1 MGAVYLPTKNNLIK
15 LQNTIKQRKSGQ
27 KLLEDKSLI
36 LKRKLEEYKT
46 EKEKLQQQ
54 LNEVLKH
61 AQEAL
66 NKAIVDVGFDELI
79 DISNA
84 IKKDD
89 SISVKYLSV
98 MGVEMP
104 SCIYQEQELE
114 PNYGLYHTTVEVDES
129 IIGFTNLK
137 KVIIRLAEVDD
148 SIIQLKKA
156 IEKNERRSK
165 ALKEIIIPKDEDL
178 ARKITSTLEEAE
190 REEFTRLKVVKNVS
204 FSDGGWIKILYK
216 LKKNYW
222 HKKKNSLIYLSIG
235 GE

>member
-1 MGAVYLPTKNNLIK
+1 MRAVYLPTKNNLIK

-36 LKRKLEEYKT
+36 LKRKLEEYKS

-54 LNEVLKH
+54 LNEVLSH
-61 AQEAL
+61 AQGAL

-84 IKKDD
+84 IKKDNT
-89 SISVKYLSV
+89 ISVKYLSV

-129 IIGFTNLK
+129 IIDYTNLK
-137 KVIIRLAEVDD
+137 KIIIKLAEVDD
-148 SIIQLKKA
+148 SIVELKKA

-178 ARKITSTLEEAE
+178 ARKISSTLEEAE
-190 REEFTRLKVVKNVS
+190 REEFTRLKVVKNS
-204 FSDGGWIKILYK
+204 GI
-216 LKKNYW
+216 
-222 HKKKNSLIYLSIG
+222 H
-235 GE
+235 

>member
-54 LNEVLKH
+54 LNEVLTH
-61 AQEAL
+61 AQGAL

-104 SCIYQEQELE
+104 SCIYQELELE
-114 PNYGLYHTTVEVDES
+114 PNYGLYHTTIEVDES
-129 IIGFTNLK
+129 IIDFTNLK

-204 FSDGGWIKILYK
+204 VY
-216 LKKNYW
+216 NE
-222 HKKKNSLIYLSIG
+222 N
-235 GE
+235 

>member
-54 LNEVLKH
+54 LNEVLTH
-61 AQEAL
+61 AQGAL

-129 IIGFTNLK
+129 IIDFTNLK

-204 FSDGGWIKILYK
+204 FSNGG
-216 LKKNYW
+216 
-222 HKKKNSLIYLSIG
+222 
-235 GE
+235 

>member
-1 MGAVYLPTKNNLIK
+1 MRAVYLPTKNNLIK

-46 EKEKLQQQ
+46 KKEKLQQQ
-54 LNEVLKH
+54 LNEVLSH
-61 AQEAL
+61 AQGAL

-84 IKKDD
+84 IKKDN

-129 IIGFTNLK
+129 IIDFTTLK
-137 KVIIRLAEVDD
+137 RILIKLAEVDD
-148 SIIQLKKA
+148 SIVELKKA

-165 ALKEIIIPKDEDL
+165 ALKEIIIPKDEEL

-190 REEFTRLKVVKNVS
+190 REEFTRLKVVKQ
-204 FSDGGWIKILYK
+204 F
-216 LKKNYW
+216 
-222 HKKKNSLIYLSIG
+222 SIG
-235 GE
+235 DSPI

>member
-1 MGAVYLPTKNNLIK
+1 MRAVYLPTKNNLIK

-46 EKEKLQQQ
+46 KKEKLQQQ
-54 LNEVLKH
+54 LNEVLSN
-61 AQEAL
+61 AQGDL

-84 IKKDD
+84 IKKDN

-129 IIGFTNLK
+129 IIDFTNLK
-137 KVIIRLAEVDD
+137 KIIIKLAEVDD
-148 SIIQLKKA
+148 SIVELKKA

-165 ALKEIIIPKDEDL
+165 ALKEIIIPKDEEL
-178 ARKITSTLEEAE
+178 VRKITSTLEEAE
-190 REEFTRLKVVKNVS
+190 REEFTRLKVVKNS
-204 FSDGGWIKILYK
+204 SNL
-216 LKKNYW
+216 
-222 HKKKNSLIYLSIG
+222 
-235 GE
+235 

>member
-54 LNEVLKH
+54 LNEVLTH
-61 AQEAL
+61 AQGAL

-84 IKKDD
+84 IKKDN

-129 IIGFTNLK
+129 IIDYTNLK
-137 KVIIRLAEVDD
+137 KIIIKLAEVDD
-148 SIIQLKKA
+148 SIIELKKA

-165 ALKEIIIPKDEDL
+165 ALKEIIIPKDEEL

-190 REEFTRLKVVKNVS
+190 REEFTRLKVVKNS
-204 FSDGGWIKILYK
+204 SNL
-216 LKKNYW
+216 
-222 HKKKNSLIYLSIG
+222 
-235 GE
+235 

>member
-54 LNEVLKH
+54 LNEVLTH
-61 AQEAL
+61 AQGAL

-129 IIGFTNLK
+129 IIDFTNLK

-204 FSDGGWIKILYK
+204 FSDGG
-216 LKKNYW
+216 
-222 HKKKNSLIYLSIG
+222 
-235 GE
+235 

>member
-61 AQEAL
+61 AQGAL

-129 IIGFTNLK
+129 IIDFTNLK

-204 FSDGGWIKILYK
+204 FSNGG
-216 LKKNYW
+216 
-222 HKKKNSLIYLSIG
+222 
-235 GE
+235 

>member
-1 MGAVYLPTKNNLIK
+1 MRAVYLPTKNNLIK

-54 LNEVLKH
+54 LNEVLTH
-61 AQEAL
+61 AQGAL

-129 IIGFTNLK
+129 IIDFTNLK

-204 FSDGGWIKILYK
+204 FSNGG
-216 LKKNYW
+216 
-222 HKKKNSLIYLSIG
+222 
-235 GE
+235 

>member
-1 MGAVYLPTKNNLIK
+1 MGAIFLPTKNNLIK
-15 LQNTIKQRKSGQ
+15 LQNTIKQRKNGQ

-36 LKRKLEEYKT
+36 LKRKLEEYKI
-46 EKEKLQQQ
+46 EKQKIEEQ
-54 LNEVLKH
+54 LSINLKN
-61 AQEAL
+61 AQGAL

-84 IKKDD
+84 TKRDD

-114 PNYGLYHTTVEVDES
+114 PNYGLYHTTIEVDES
-129 IIGFTNLK
+129 IIDFTEVK
-137 KVIIRLAEVDD
+137 KIIIKLAEVED
-148 SIIQLKKA
+148 SIIELRKA

-178 ARKITSTLEEAE
+178 AKKITGTLEETE
-190 REEFTRLKVVKNVS
+190 REEFTRLKVVKNKS
-204 FSDGGWIKILYK
+204 
-216 LKKNYW
+216 
-222 HKKKNSLIYLSIG
+222 SL
-235 GE
+235 

>member
-204 FSDGGWIKILYK
+204 FSDGG
-216 LKKNYW
+216 
-222 HKKKNSLIYLSIG
+222 
-235 GE
+235 

>member
-1 MGAVYLPTKNNLIK
+1 MGSIFLPTKNNLIK
-15 LQNTIKQRKSGQ
+15 LQNTIKQRKNGQ

-36 LKRKLEEYKT
+36 LKRKMEEYKT
-46 EKEKLQQQ
+46 EKAKIQSKLY
-54 LNEVLKH
+54 ETLKR
-61 AQEAL
+61 AQGAL

-84 IKKDD
+84 IKRDN

-114 PNYGLYHTTVEVDES
+114 PNYGLYHTTIEVDES
-129 IIGFTNLK
+129 IIDFTNLK
-137 KVIIRLAEVDD
+137 KIIIRLAEVED

-178 ARKITSTLEEAE
+178 ARKIINTLEEAE
-190 REEFTRLKVVKNVS
+190 REEFTRLKVVKQS
-204 FSDGGWIKILYK
+204 SKFI
-216 LKKNYW
+216 
-222 HKKKNSLIYLSIG
+222 IG
-235 GE
+235 DSPQ

>member
-54 LNEVLKH
+54 LNEILIH
-61 AQEAL
+61 AQGAL

-84 IKKDD
+84 IKKDNT
-89 SISVKYLSV
+89 ISVKYLSV

-129 IIGFTNLK
+129 IIDFTTLK
-137 KVIIRLAEVDD
+137 RILIKLAEVDD
-148 SIIQLKKA
+148 SIVELKKA

-178 ARKITSTLEEAE
+178 ARKISSTLEEAE
-190 REEFTRLKVVKNVS
+190 REEFTRLKVVKQFS
-204 FSDGGWIKILYK
+204 FGDSRV
-216 LKKNYW
+216 
-222 HKKKNSLIYLSIG
+222 
-235 GE
+235 

>member
-54 LNEVLKH
+54 LNEILIH
-61 AQEAL
+61 AQGAL

-84 IKKDD
+84 IKKDNT
-89 SISVKYLSV
+89 ISVKYLSV

-129 IIGFTNLK
+129 IIDFTKLK
-137 KVIIRLAEVDD
+137 RIIIKLAEVDD
-148 SIIQLKKA
+148 SIVELKKA

-178 ARKITSTLEEAE
+178 ARKISSTLEEAE
-190 REEFTRLKVVKNVS
+190 REEFTRLKVVKQFS
-204 FSDGGWIKILYK
+204 FGDSRV
-216 LKKNYW
+216 
-222 HKKKNSLIYLSIG
+222 
-235 GE
+235 

>member
-1 MGAVYLPTKNNLIK
+1 MGAIFLPTKNNLIK
-15 LQNTIKQRKSGQ
+15 LQNTIKQRKNGQ

-36 LKRKLEEYKT
+36 LKRKLEEYKI
-46 EKEKLQQQ
+46 EKQKIEEQ
-54 LNEVLKH
+54 LSINLKN
-61 AQEAL
+61 AQGAL

-84 IKKDD
+84 IKRDD

-114 PNYGLYHTTVEVDES
+114 PNYGLYHTTIEVDES
-129 IIGFTNLK
+129 IIDFTEVK
-137 KVIIRLAEVDD
+137 KIIIKLAEVED
-148 SIIQLKKA
+148 SIIELRKA

-178 ARKITSTLEEAE
+178 AKKITGTLEEAE
-190 REEFTRLKVVKNVS
+190 REEFTRLKVVKNKS
-204 FSDGGWIKILYK
+204 
-216 LKKNYW
+216 
-222 HKKKNSLIYLSIG
+222 SL
-235 GE
+235 

>member
-36 LKRKLEEYKT
+36 LKRKLETYKT
-46 EKEKLQQQ
+46 EKEDLVKELSTKM
-54 LNEVLKH
+54 EE
-61 AQEAL
+61 AQSAL
-66 NKAIVDVGFDELI
+66 NRAIVDVGFDELI

-84 IKKDD
+84 IKMDN
-89 SISVKYLSV
+89 SINIKYLSV

-114 PNYGLYHTTVEVDES
+114 PNYGLYHTTMNVDKS
-129 IIGFTNLK
+129 I
-137 KVIIRLAEVDD
+137 VIFANEKRILIKLAEIES

-165 ALKEIIIPKDEDL
+165 ALKEIIIPKDEAL
-178 ARKITSTLEEAE
+178 AKKITSTLEEAE
-190 REEFTRLKVVKNVS
+190 REEFSRLKVVKNNSNVN
-204 FSDGGWIKILYK
+204 KLY
-216 LKKNYW
+216 N
-222 HKKKNSLIYLSIG
+222 
-235 GE
+235 

>member
-46 EKEKLQQQ
+46 KKEKLQQQ
-54 LNEVLKH
+54 LNEVLSN
-61 AQEAL
+61 AQGAL

-84 IKKDD
+84 IKKDN

-129 IIGFTNLK
+129 IIDFTNLK
-137 KVIIRLAEVDD
+137 KIIIKLAEVDD
-148 SIIQLKKA
+148 SIVELKKA

-178 ARKITSTLEEAE
+178 ARKISSTLEEAE
-190 REEFTRLKVVKNVS
+190 REEFTRLKVVKNS
-204 FSDGGWIKILYK
+204 GI
-216 LKKNYW
+216 
-222 HKKKNSLIYLSIG
+222 H
-235 GE
+235 

>member
-1 MGAVYLPTKNNLIK
+1 MGAIFLPTKNNLIK
-15 LQNTIKQRKSGQ
+15 LQNTIKQRKNGQ

-36 LKRKLEEYKT
+36 LKRKLEEYKI
-46 EKEKLQQQ
+46 EKQKIKEQ
-54 LNEVLKH
+54 LNANLKH
-61 AQEAL
+61 AQGAL

-84 IKKDD
+84 IKRDD

-114 PNYGLYHTTVEVDES
+114 PNYGLYHTTIEVDES
-129 IIGFTNLK
+129 IIDFTEVK
-137 KVIIRLAEVDD
+137 KIIIKLAEVED

-178 ARKITSTLEEAE
+178 AKKITGTLEEAE
-190 REEFTRLKVVKNVS
+190 REEFTRLKVVKS
-204 FSDGGWIKILYK
+204 KS
-216 LKKNYW
+216 
-222 HKKKNSLIYLSIG
+222 SL
-235 GE
+235 